1 MKKRTSFISIF
12 LSCILIMS
20 LSACSSKED
29 STDNINEDNKYSWK
43 NTMDIKKVSFDNSE
57 DCQPYWNSRAGHQL
71 AKSDMG
77 YYCMYNMT
85 NLKGII
91 LGNFNPETGECVVL
105 CDRAQC
111 AHDNEKCPA
120 FFNETEYL
128 CKVWR
133 YKEKL
138 YVIKCDSE
146 KNAVLVQLDLD
157 GKNRKELF
165 EIGKLIVE
173 QQSPREMYNLTFCDA
188 DVYIYRSA
196 GNCQFSTSKDM
207 EINVRRR
214 SLDGKKDEIIMK
226 SSEDYCIFD
235 SVKAYGGNIFFAYT
249 HYITEDYSFETTV
262 KGEGLFCYNPDTGE
276 LGKIIDKRI
285 IDYSIDEKNKVIY
298 YYVIN
303 EGLYKYEFDSGNDT
317 LIYKAEEKSSMC
329 QITYAG
335 GKIYMD
341 NGMWAFGNRANNR
354 TWILDTDGK
363 VLKELQGFGWIAY
376 LGDEGCIFTEG
387 EVATIVGENP
397 YESSR
402 LMYFSKSDMESD
414 STDWKKV
421 KWN

>member
-1 MKKRTSFISIF
+1 
-12 LSCILIMS
+12 
-20 LSACSSKED
+20 
-29 STDNINEDNKYSWK
+29 
-43 NTMDIKKVSFDNSE
+43 MDIKKVSFDNSG

-173 QQSPREMYNLTFCDA
+173 QQSPGEMYDLTFCGD

-196 GNCQFSTSKDM
+196 GNCSFSTGKDM

-235 SVKAYGGNIFFAYT
+235 SVKSYGGNIFFAYT
-249 HYITEDYSFETTV
+249 HYITEDYSFKTTV

-285 IDYSIDEKNKVIY
+285 IDYSIDEKIK
-298 YYVIN
+298 
-303 EGLYKYEFDSGNDT
+303 
-317 LIYKAEEKSSMC
+317 
-329 QITYAG
+329 
-335 GKIYMD
+335 
-341 NGMWAFGNRANNR
+341 
-354 TWILDTDGK
+354 
-363 VLKELQGFGWIAY
+363 
-376 LGDEGCIFTEG
+376 
-387 EVATIVGENP
+387 
-397 YESSR
+397 
-402 LMYFSKSDMESD
+402 
-414 STDWKKV
+414 
-421 KWN
+421 